1 MTWYI
6 CSLRSD
12 ALRTSLNRSRLLASL
27 VLQRRVT
34 MSSEMGAMVLYCK
47 VERGQ
52 GHSGVRTGAYLNLQE
67 FSSVLA
73 WTAVNGRRY
82 RVYRS
87 THCLGNMLSMFL
99 EFGLLCE
106 VLNAFAANLRQL

>member
-1 MTWYI
+1 
-6 CSLRSD
+6 
-12 ALRTSLNRSRLLASL
+12 
-27 VLQRRVT
+27 

-47 VERGQ
+47 DERSQ
-52 GHSGVRTGAYLNLQE
+52 EHSGVRTGAYLNLRE

-73 WTAVNGRRY
+73 WTAVNGQRY

-87 THCLGNMLSMFL
+87 THCLGNMCI

-106 VLNAFAANLRQL
+106 VLIALAANLRQL